1 MGGTPPPLGSSMHDA
16 LQRPQRYKNLL
27 SESVVRVTSE
37 VIGVGVR
44 FVKERGG
51 RAEGVLT
58 LLCTYVNFS
67 CLQPARG
74 WRQVL

>member
-1 MGGTPPPLGSSMHDA
+1 MGGPPPPLGSSMHDA
-16 LQRPQRYKNLL
+16 LQRPQRYKNLS

-37 VIGVGVR
+37 DGGFDVG

-58 LLCTYVNFS
+58 
-67 CLQPARG
+67 
-74 WRQVL
+74 